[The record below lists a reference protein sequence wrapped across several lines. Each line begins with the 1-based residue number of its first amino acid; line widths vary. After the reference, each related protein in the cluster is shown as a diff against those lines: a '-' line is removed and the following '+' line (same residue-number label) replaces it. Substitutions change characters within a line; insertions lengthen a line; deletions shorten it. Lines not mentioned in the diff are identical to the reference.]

1 MASEI
6 LTGGMF
12 MPFMP
17 YNDMYVHSHSNSSQ
31 TDVSPLYQ
39 VAEDAPIDA

>member
-1 MASEI
+1 MALEI

-17 YNDMYVHSHSNSSQ
+17 YNEMYVPVNFYNHYL
-31 TDVSPLYQ
+31 TLDAGGEGC
-39 VAEDAPIDA
+39 AE